1 MLASL
6 GCPTRFSQLDVGAD
20 TVRRMFLEAYKIRD
34 RFTILTLYCTKGWMD
49 TVADELME
57 RFY

>member
-1 MLASL
+1 M
-6 GCPTRFSQLDVGAD
+6 
-20 TVRRMFLEAYKIRD
+20 RRMFLEAYKIRD